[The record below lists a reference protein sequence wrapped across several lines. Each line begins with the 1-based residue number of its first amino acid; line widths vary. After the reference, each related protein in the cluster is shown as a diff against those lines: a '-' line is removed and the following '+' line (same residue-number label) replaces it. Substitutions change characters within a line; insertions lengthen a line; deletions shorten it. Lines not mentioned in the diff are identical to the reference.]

1 MNRWTRQ
8 LILVNTMLLV
18 TSGAVFARAQQQS
31 AVADEEPRLIQK
43 VLKVEHVNVNRL
55 RPLLQI
61 FEVEIVADAE
71 LKVIAV
77 KGRPESVAALE
88 ASLER
93 LDVPPPPAKNIALTV
108 YLVNAKEDS
117 AGASDIPSEISDV
130 VDQIKSIFPYKS
142 FHLWETIPFRTRDDQ
157 NSAGEEPN
165 WVQGMLADD
174 VTGISG
180 MEYEFG
186 FMAARVIPNGEGR
199 QVVRLDTLR
208 LEIVGPVRTV
218 TSEEGQ
224 KTERRRI
231 ASIRTDID
239 VREGQKVVVGKA
251 NIGASEGA
259 LFLVVMA
266 RVE

>member
-1 MNRWTRQ
+1 MEDENMNRWTRQ
-8 LILVNTMLLV
+8 LILVNTILLV
-18 TSGAVFARAQQQS
+18 SSGAVFARAQQQS
-31 AVADEEPRLIQK
+31 AVADEEPRLIEK
-43 VLKVEHVNVNRL
+43 VLKVEHVDVNRL

-88 ASLER
+88 AS
-93 LDVPPPPAKNIALTV
+93 TV
-108 YLVNAKEDS
+108 YLVNAKENS
-117 AGASDIPSEISDV
+117 VGASDIPSEISDV

-142 FHLWETIPFRTRDDQ
+142 FRLWETIPFRTRDDQ
-157 NSAGEEPN
+157 NSVGGEPN
-165 WVQGMLADD
+165 WVQGMLAND

-186 FMAARVIPNGEGR
+186 FGAARVIPNGEGR